1 MRVWSL
7 SKLIRSGACSCYCQ
21 NSSILVVV
29 KTHPFWCLF
38 WSLSKLISSGA
49 CSTSRTTKA
58 CHAAATQERLT
69 TGARITGAVNIISVY
84 DAHFPTGIEVQS
96 ETTDFA
102 LLPCRKMLACLYRHS
117 RLDYSDSYACASE
130 ISGYG
135 RVWSRSRNVR
145 LHIVHMHT
153 NQSTNQKNGSIS
165 KLWMTISVDSRVTD
179 SSPWCANW
187 YDGRCG
193 EV

>member
-1 MRVWSL
+1 MPV
-7 SKLIRSGACSCYCQ
+7 
-21 NSSILVVV
+21 LVIV
-29 KTHPFWCLF
+29 KTHPFW
-38 WSLSKLISSGA
+38 WLSKLIHSGA
-49 CSTSRTTKA
+49 CFGHCQNSSVLVPVPLHGPQKPA
-58 CHAAATQERLT
+58 MQERLT

-102 LLPCRKMLACLYRHS
+102 LLPCRKMLACHYRHS

-135 RVWSRSRNVR
+135 RVWPRSRNVR

-187 YDGRCG
+187 CDGSCG